1 MDRQDALHPNDAEY
15 RYDANGNQTADLN
28 KGIAWIR
35 YNLLNFP
42 EKIQFRNKT
51 KNEYLY
57 DASGVKHSAMYNYS
71 TSTVLIPLGD
81 TDPLKENNLPSTF
94 QTDYCG
100 NYVYEKSGS
109 GNPVL
114 KRINTP
120 EGYIYGSAYGST
132 VNWNF
137 WMHVYA
143 LKDHLGNTR
152 KYLTSYY
159 ITSNTTKIYGASE
172 QIDYYPFGMERCKA
186 NTINGYGPMA
196 VYNSAANPYLY
207 SGKEIDRLN
216 GLNEYDFSARWL
228 DNAVPGFTTSDPLV
242 ENHPWESPYSYCGAN
257 PVNRT
262 DPTGLE
268 WCRNSDK
275 ELPIWSKT
283 YSQIVTYKYH
293 NFTDQAETETG
304 IWNYYQDGSS
314 NFFPFSSNPAIVNG
328 KKNFNFTTN
337 LQYSNFTGGGDF
349 GNASIANN
357 STEGG
362 YSSDVNQ
369 AVREETKNLINTGL
383 IKATYNVDV
392 FKTNNPSNK
401 TTVVTDLHK
410 KQVSVSTNGL
420 TIGNDGSVTFGDSFS
435 VGKNIK
441 TGDFILGITIP
452 NGTNSNAGITINL
465 DDRLVKG
472 IAIGAAVV
480 GGIVSSGVA
489 PAAEVAAEVLT
500 GGALAW

>member
-1 MDRQDALHPNDAEY
+1 VDRQDALHPNDAEY

-35 YNLLNFP
+35 YNLLNLP

-216 GLNEYDFSARWL
+216 MI
-228 DNAVPGFTTSDPLV
+228 LV
-242 ENHPWESPYSYCGAN
+242 H
-257 PVNRT
+257 
-262 DPTGLE
+262 
-268 WCRNSDK
+268 
-275 ELPIWSKT
+275 
-283 YSQIVTYKYH
+283 
-293 NFTDQAETETG
+293 
-304 IWNYYQDGSS
+304 
-314 NFFPFSSNPAIVNG
+314 
-328 KKNFNFTTN
+328 
-337 LQYSNFTGGGDF
+337 
-349 GNASIANN
+349 
-357 STEGG
+357 
-362 YSSDVNQ
+362 
-369 AVREETKNLINTGL
+369 
-383 IKATYNVDV
+383 
-392 FKTNNPSNK
+392 
-401 TTVVTDLHK
+401 
-410 KQVSVSTNGL
+410 
-420 TIGNDGSVTFGDSFS
+420 
-435 VGKNIK
+435 
-441 TGDFILGITIP
+441 
-452 NGTNSNAGITINL
+452 AG
-465 DDRLVKG
+465 
-472 IAIGAAVV
+472 
-480 GGIVSSGVA
+480 
-489 PAAEVAAEVLT
+489 
-500 GGALAW
+500 